1 MLDALQA
8 KEIAKTNFSALEND
22 LELHNEYFKSISN
35 MIVGAASKSQT
46 SVDIP
51 YREDPRFNDI
61 MTVLKWKGYKI
72 KHYRCT
78 NWCALY
84 YQDPEYQ
91 ELQYEPCAAGIK
103 DTGLT
108 LGGYFSLVW

>member
-1 MLDALQA
+1 MIDALQA

-22 LELHNEYFKSISN
+22 LELNNAYFNNISN
-35 MIVGAASKSQT
+35 LIEEQAKRSQT
-46 SVDIP
+46 SVNVP

-78 NWCALY
+78 NWCAMY
-84 YQDPEYQ
+84 YQDLKYN
-91 ELQYEPCAAGIK
+91 ELEYEPSAGGIAS
-103 DTGLT
+103 TGLT
-108 LGGYFSLVW
+108 LGGYFSVEW